1 MLRVWLVVACSLVVS
16 ASQLAAE
23 DEVKPYV
30 SYEAAFHAA
39 SKHRASGE
47 WKASEDAL
55 RQAIELSSDVRKH
68 CDAHRVLVDVY
79 SRLDK
84 PGAMFDSAD
93 FVVANHPHAA
103 SASLTKSSLT
113 SIVGQRDWHAKMK
126 ERYEGILVK
135 DPKNRVALE
144 MMERYTYLLSRQHD
158 KRIEYLDRLIDL
170 QKSSDEPI
178 DIRMHMDRAFSYKI
192 LHDYPKSAEL
202 YEGTAELDDASRS
215 FALMRAAE
223 VWQQAKDKPKALAAA
238 KRADQLGPSKGV
250 DNNLYAWHRGLGE
263 VFIYT
268 RQTDL
273 AIKHLE
279 AAVAEAPINAYRQ
292 QCTELLELA
301 KDLK

>member
-1 MLRVWLVVACSLVVS
+1 MHRVLLVVVCSLVTF
-16 ASQLAAE
+16 AGPIAADDAAE
-23 DEVKPYV
+23 PYV
-30 SYEAAFHAA
+30 NYDAAYRAA
-39 SKHRASGE
+39 YKLRGSGE
-47 WKASEDAL
+47 WEASEKAL
-55 RQAIELSSDVRKH
+55 RQAIQLSSDARKQ

-79 SRLDK
+79 SKLDK
-84 PGAMFDSAD
+84 PDAMFDSAD

-113 SIVGQRDWHAKMK
+113 SIVSQRDWHAKMK
-126 ERYEGILVK
+126 DRYEKILAK

-170 QKSSDEPI
+170 QKGSSEPI
-178 DIRMHMDRAFSYKI
+178 DTRMHMDRAFSYKL
-192 LHDYPKSAEL
+192 LHDYPKSAKL
-202 YEGTAELDDASRS
+202 YEATAKLDETSRA

-223 VWQQAKDKPKALAAA
+223 VWQQAKEKDKALAAA
-238 KRADQLGPSKGV
+238 KRSDELGPSKGAG
-250 DNNLYAWHRGLGE
+250 NNLYAWHRGLGE

-268 RQTDL
+268 RESDL

-279 AAVAEAPINAYRQ
+279 AAVAEAPIDAYRQ